1 MSRHRIHGSLST
13 ETVLQAGRVLT
24 RWRRDRAVLVGS
36 LAFPIGLLILYDVV
50 LGENVHR
57 ITGNAS
63 VYGLVPV
70 CAVLSSLFGS
80 LGNAMSITLDRES
93 GMLSRM
99 WVLPIH
105 RASALTG
112 RLTAEAAR
120 ALIGT
125 ILITTLGVIMGLR
138 FMNGWAAA
146 LLFVLVPS
154 IVAVAFTSMVMA
166 FAVRTNARTIMIL
179 MVNVTVALAFVNPGF
194 TPIGNFPE
202 WVQPFVRAQPM
213 APPIETMRSLA
224 LGGPLLWPLGMTLAW
239 TVVILA
245 IFVPLAVRG
254 YRSAAE
260 AGA

>member
-1 MSRHRIHGSLST
+1 VSRHRIHGSLST
-13 ETVLQAGRVLT
+13 ETLLQAGRILT

-36 LAFPIGLLILYDVV
+36 LLFPIGLLILYDVV

-70 CAVLSSLFGS
+70 CAVLSALFGS

-125 ILITTLGVIMGLR
+125 VLITALGVIMGLR
-138 FMNGWAAA
+138 FANGWAAA
-146 LLFVLVPS
+146 LVFVLIPS
-154 IVAVAFTSMVMA
+154 IVAIAFTAMVMA
-166 FAVRTNARTIMIL
+166 LAVRTNARTIMVWL
-179 MVNVTVALAFVNPGF
+179 VSVTVALAFVNPGF
-194 TPIGNFPE
+194 TPIKNFPD
-202 WVQPFVRAQPM
+202 WAQPFVRLQPM
-213 APPIETMRSLA
+213 APPIEAMRSLA
-224 LGGPLLWPLGMTLAW
+224 LGGPLVWPLGMTTVWALALL
-239 TVVILA
+239 TV
-245 IFVPLAVRG
+245 FVPLAVRG

-260 AGA
+260 ASA

>member
-13 ETVLQAGRVLT
+13 ETVLQAGRILT

-36 LAFPIGLLILYDVV
+36 LGFPIGLLILYDVV

-70 CAVLSSLFGS
+70 CAVLSALFGS
-80 LGNAMSITLDRES
+80 LGNAMSVTMDRES

-99 WVLPIH
+99 WVMPIH

-125 ILITTLGVIMGLR
+125 ILITAVGVIMGLR
-138 FMNGWAAA
+138 FNNGWAAA
-146 LLFVLVPS
+146 LLFVLIPS
-154 IVAVAFTSMVMA
+154 VVAVSFTALVMA

-202 WVQPFVRAQPM
+202 WVRPFVQAQPM

-224 LGGPLLWPLGMTLAW
+224 LGGPLLFPLGMTIAW
-239 TVVILA
+239 AVLILA
-245 IFVPLAVRG
+245 VFVPLAVRG

>member
-1 MSRHRIHGSLST
+1 MSRHRIHGALST
-13 ETVLQAGRVLT
+13 ETVLQAGRILT

-36 LAFPIGLLILYDVV
+36 LGFPIGLLILYDVV

-70 CAVLSSLFGS
+70 CAVLSALFGS

-125 ILITTLGVIMGLR
+125 LLITALGVIMGLR
-138 FMNGWAAA
+138 FNNGVAAA
-146 LLFVLVPS
+146 LLFVVIPS
-154 IVAVAFTSMVMA
+154 IVAVSFTAMVMA

-202 WVQPFVRAQPM
+202 WVRPFVRAQPM

-224 LGGPLLWPLGMTLAW
+224 LGGPLLWPLAMTLAW
-239 TVVILA
+239 ALVILA
-245 IFVPLAVRG
+245 VFVPLAVRG

>member
-13 ETVLQAGRVLT
+13 ETMLQAGRILT

-36 LAFPIGLLILYDVV
+36 LGFPIGLLILYDVV

-70 CAVLSSLFGS
+70 CAVLSALFGS
-80 LGNAMSITLDRES
+80 LGNAMSVTMDRES

-105 RASALTG
+105 RSSALTG

-125 ILITTLGVIMGLR
+125 ILITAVGVIMGLR
-138 FMNGWAAA
+138 FNNGWAAA
-146 LLFVLVPS
+146 LLFVLIPS
-154 IVAVAFTSMVMA
+154 LVATAFTAMVMA

-202 WVQPFVRAQPM
+202 WVRPFVQAQPM
-213 APPIETMRSLA
+213 APPIESMRSLA
-224 LGGPLLWPLGMTLAW
+224 LGGPLLLPLGMTIAW
-239 TVVILA
+239 ALVIIA
-245 IFVPLAVRG
+245 VFVPLAVRG

>member
-1 MSRHRIHGSLST
+1 MSRHRIHGSLSS
-13 ETVLQAGRVLT
+13 ETVLQAGRILT

-36 LAFPIGLLILYDVV
+36 LLFPIGLLILYDVV

-70 CAVLSSLFGS
+70 CAVLSALFGS
-80 LGNAMSITLDRES
+80 LGNAMSVTLDRES

-125 ILITTLGVIMGLR
+125 VLITTFGMIMGLR
-138 FMNGWAAA
+138 FTNGWGAA
-146 LLFVLVPS
+146 LVFLLIPS
-154 IVAVAFTSMVMA
+154 IVATAFTALVMS

-179 MVNVTVALAFVNPGF
+179 LVNVTVALAFVNPGF
-194 TPIGNFPE
+194 TPIQNFPE
-202 WVQPFVRAQPM
+202 WVQPFVRLQPM
-213 APPIETMRSLA
+213 APPIEAMRSLA
-224 LGGPLLWPLGMTLAW
+224 LGGPLAFPLGMTLAW
-239 TVVILA
+239 ALVLIGV
-245 IFVPLAVRG
+245 FVPLAVRG
-254 YRSAAE
+254 YRFAAE